1 MQRRR
6 QLDPLQWAF
15 LPYIAVSVTH
25 VVLLGLDSPAAGPT
39 KLPVSYTHLTLPTTP
54 YV

>member
-39 KLPVSYTHLTLPTTP
+39 KLLLMLSLIHI
-54 YV
+54 